1 MGDLIYIVNLDKREY
16 ICTIDKMRELEL
28 NPTHFHL
35 LLAMFQSDWNG
46 DRIKLMNVFELER
59 LERLGKFKNKT
70 EKAKEIY
77 KEFKR

>member
-16 ICTIDKMRELEL
+16 ISTIDKMRELEL

-46 DRIKLMNVFELER
+46 DRIKLINVFELER
-59 LERLGKFKNKT
+59 LGKFKDKT